1 MRGELV
7 EQISTINDLNKSI
20 MYILDNAMRE
30 IFVDNDFADPFPSTT
45 RYVMYDFQ
53 EFIEECVIE
62 EQFNDAEVQHVDAL
76 LNWRKMNCMDLEAVC
91 NYVMTTED
99 NVFGEYTPQIPFN
112 FRDMINKYCYW
123 WAKENI
129 RYLKWYKVLNNVFK
143 KTISPEYNEYYAT
156 APLRLFCKRFV
167 KKQNI
172 KKLLKINLPCE
183 LIDEVV
189 NQYVKSPTLYHS
201 V

>member
-7 EQISTINDLNKSI
+7 EQIKTINDLNKSI
-20 MYILDNAMRE
+20 MYILDDAMRE
-30 IFVDNDFADPFPSTT
+30 IFLDNDFPD
-45 RYVMYDFQ
+45 YDDFD
-53 EFIEECVIE
+53 EFMSEEVIE
-62 EQFNDAEVQHVDAL
+62 VRFNHYEVAGDFL
-76 LNWRKMNCMDLEAVC
+76 KWRKMICMDLETVC
-91 NYVMTTED
+91 NYVITTED
-99 NVFGEYTPQIPFN
+99 DVFGGYTAQIPFN
-112 FRDMINKYCYW
+112 FRDMINKYCYY

-129 RYLKWYKVLNNVFK
+129 RYLKWYKVLHNVFK

-189 NQYVKSPTLYHS
+189 KKYVKSPTLLYS
-201 V
+201 KC

>member
-1 MRGELV
+1 MRGEFV
-7 EQISTINDLNKSI
+7 EEIRTLNDLNKSI

-30 IFVDNDFADPFPSTT
+30 IFVDNDFPD
-45 RYVMYDFQ
+45 YDDFE
-53 EFIEECVIE
+53 EFISEEVVE
-62 EQFNDAEVQHVDAL
+62 VRFNHYEIAGDF
-76 LNWRKMNCMDLEAVC
+76 LNWRKMDSYDLEAVV

-99 NVFGEYTPQIPFN
+99 NIFGEYTAQIPFN

-129 RYLKWYKVLNNVFK
+129 RHLKWYKVLHNVFK
-143 KTISPEYNEYYAT
+143 KIFSPEYNEYYAT
-156 APLRLFCKRFV
+156 APLRLFCKRFI
-167 KKQNI
+167 KKKNM

-189 NQYVKSPTLYHS
+189 KRYVKSPTLLYS
-201 V
+201 KC

>member
-30 IFVDNDFADPFPSTT
+30 IFEIKDLATT
-45 RYVMYDFQ
+45 LTESWYDFQ
-53 EFIEECVIE
+53 EFMFEEVIE
-62 EQFNDAEVQHVDAL
+62 VRFNEYEVAGDF

-99 NVFGEYTPQIPFN
+99 NVFGEYTAQIPFN

-143 KTISPEYNEYYAT
+143 QLPEEPEYIEYYAT

-189 NQYVKSPTLYHS
+189 KKYIMNMDN
-201 V
+201 

>member
-1 MRGELV
+1 MRGEFV
-7 EQISTINDLNKSI
+7 EEIKTINELNKSI

-30 IFVDNDFADPFPSTT
+30 IFVDNDFPSL
-45 RYVMYDFQ
+45 DFD
-53 EFIEECVIE
+53 EFINEEVIE
-62 EQFNDAEVQHVDAL
+62 VSFNMYEVAGDF
-76 LNWRKMNCMDLEAVC
+76 LNWREMNCMDLEAVC

-99 NVFGEYTPQIPFN
+99 NVFGEYTAQIPFN

-123 WAKENI
+123 WAKDNI
-129 RYLKWYKVLNNVFK
+129 RYLKWYKVLHNVFK
-143 KTISPEYNEYYAT
+143 KVISPEYNEYYAT

-189 NQYVKSPTLYHS
+189 KRYSKC
-201 V
+201 